1 MTTDAYDDMG
11 SPALALDGPGL
22 DLDLVGDYHPALV
35 LAADASTSAYAVASR
50 RARFTKRTLDLVAV
64 APLLLLLALVSPVL
78 VLAIALT
85 SRGPILFRQVR
96 TGRGGRQFV
105 MYKFRTMHRDAE
117 ERLERD
123 PELMR
128 TYLENDYK
136 VPLAKDPRVTSVG
149 RIMRKLSIDEL
160 PQALNVL
167 LGHMSLVGPRPIV
180 AQQVI
185 DLYGDDI
192 DAYLSTRP
200 GLTGRWQVSGRS
212 EVTRADRAELD
223 LLYAQEWT
231 FLGDIAILLRTI
243 PTVLSTRG
251 AH

>member
-1 MTTDAYDDMG
+1 MTSDAYDDIG
-11 SPALALDGPGL
+11 TPALALDGPGL
-22 DLDLVGDYHPALV
+22 DADLIGDYHPALV
-35 LAADASTSAYAVASR
+35 MAAGAADVDYAVSTRWARFAKRSLDLAAVVPLLA
-50 RARFTKRTLDLVAV
+50 
-64 APLLLLLALVSPVL
+64 LLLLVAPVL
-78 VLAIALT
+78 VLAIAVT

-212 EVTRADRAELD
+212 DVTRADRAELD
-223 LLYAQEWT
+223 MAYANGWT